1 MANSRKINGWIVTM
15 HKSKTVPDSYRI
27 DRRRESDGLTTTMF
41 DGLNFGRAVE
51 IYSSRKLKK
60 AFESL

>member
-1 MANSRKINGWIVTM
+1 MANSRKINGFVITI
-15 HKSKTVPDSYRI
+15 HKSNRVPDTYRI
-27 DRRRESDGLTTTMF
+27 DRRRVSDDTVVTMF

-51 IYSSRKLKK
+51 IYCSRKLKK

>member
-1 MANSRKINGWIVTM
+1 MANSRKINGFVITI
-15 HKSKTVPDSYRI
+15 HKSNTVPDAYRI
-27 DRRRESDGLTTTMF
+27 DRRRESDNTVATLF

-60 AFESL
+60 AIELL